1 MLNDLRDAYQGFSW
15 DTAYPGGAGPRGEK
29 GTKDGGC
36 DLDSFKVI
44 LEATRNAVRLATF
57 SGTDLIQEDRS
68 SNKFFVRNSI
78 APAGGRWTSSK
89 DIQNTFASIKH
100 NMLVPSRFP
109 IDGTRKRR
117 RPQHI
122 GLQCKD
128 TALPLGGHKGC
139 AGTAV
144 YLRSDAQRQC
154 YVEWREFR
162 FLTYSDRTT
171 RLNQILE
178 GPRRSEADLG
188 DSRWI
193 SYEQVIIHEWLQ
205 TDIMGYSEHL
215 NDLVDEID
223 DNNPKRRVYGMSEAR
238 DYAWKFMKG
247 TKQSINKNVALNDT
261 LKFLLNVEN
270 YVSYFVDKMYGA
282 HWGWTGNG
290 NSYPNRKRRLE
301 RRTNQI
307 TKRVLTDEGPL
318 TNPSTLSPATWPANC
333 HGELAIDTVD
343 TSAFV
348 CDYVIPPFEDD
359 PTSIPDPEPYM
370 QYPESTV
377 PAPALPVVTLPS
389 DPKNCNCNESGCT
402 RESPSCCANGTC

>member
-1 MLNDLRDAYQGFSW
+1 MARSCSQKLYKSLIEGTSFVQASVLPPRSLKLQADDTFNNTVERRDDAHALNPAERGMLNDLRDAYQGFSW

-36 DLDSFKVI
+36 DLDLFKVI

-68 SNKFFVRNSI
+68 FNKFFVRNSI
-78 APAGGRWTSSK
+78 APAGGRWISSK

-117 RPQHI
+117 RPQRV

-128 TALPLGGHKGC
+128 TALPLGGHEGC
-139 AGTAV
+139 AGTA
-144 YLRSDAQRQC
+144 SA
-154 YVEWREFR
+154 
-162 FLTYSDRTT
+162 TT

-223 DNNPKRRVYGMSEAR
+223 DNSPK
-238 DYAWKFMKG
+238 
-247 TKQSINKNVALNDT
+247 L
-261 LKFLLNVEN
+261 EN
-270 YVSYFVDKMYGA
+270 YVWYFVDKM
-282 HWGWTGNG
+282 GWTGNG

-301 RRTNQI
+301 HRTNQI
-307 TKRVLTDEGPL
+307 TRRVLTDESPL

-333 HGELAIDTVD
+333 HGELAIDTAD
-343 TSAFV
+343 TSVLV
-348 CDYVIPPFEDD
+348 CDYVIPPFEDY

-370 QYPESTV
+370 PYPEPTV

-389 DPKNCNCNESGCT
+389 DPKNCNCDESGCT
-402 RESPSCCANGTC
+402 RESSSCCANGTC